1 VDLTPRTHTELGDAP
16 GAPAPAPGR
25 KGRRWLP
32 AAVVGALLVGGA
44 VVLFQGLTNATVYFC
59 NANEVGAKSGCEPGE
74 RFRLQGTVVDG
85 SIVYDEAETR
95 VVEQFL
101 VAYGGVEIPVTY
113 NGDPAGIFQENI
125 PVVVEG
131 RMGTDGQFAG
141 DRILV
146 RHTEQYR
153 EENPNRTED
162 YSESEGS

>member
-1 VDLTPRTHTELGDAP
+1 MDLTPRTHTDLGDSP
-16 GAPAPAPGR
+16 GAPASPPAR

-32 AAVVGALLVGGA
+32 AALLGALLVAGA

-59 NANEVGAKSGCEPGE
+59 NADEVGVKGGCEPGS
-74 RFRLQGTVVDG
+74 RFRLQGTVVEDSIVRDG
-85 SIVYDEAETR
+85 S

-101 VAYGGVEIPVTY
+101 VTYAGAEIPVRY
-113 NGDPAGIFQENI
+113 NGEPGGIFRENI

-131 RMGTDGQFAG
+131 QMGTDGTFAG
-141 DRILV
+141 DRVLV
-146 RHTEQYR
+146 KHTEQYR